1 MTRSMVRDDQ
11 DQFRV
16 VVRYRKK
23 EINPEFVQGN
33 GQRYYILT
41 DEEYETSF
49 GPYSNIGAA
58 HGVET
63 KEAFEPGWMNGHNPR
78 AKRKW
83 DVVDSWV
90 EKALPIKWERV

>member
-1 MTRSMVRDDQ
+1 VTRSMVRDDQ

-23 EINPEFVQGN
+23 EINPDFEYGN
-33 GQRYYILT
+33 GQRYYVLT
-41 DEEYETSF
+41 DEEYTTSF
-49 GPYSNIGAA
+49 GPYPRIGTAR
-58 HGVET
+58 GVES
-63 KEAFEPGWMNGHNPR
+63 KEAFEPGWLNEGDPR